1 MALRGNF
8 SRDNVGVARYIGGGA
23 LALTRGNTFRAE
35 AFRASILRSGETTAL
50 KGYAVPTGYY
60 PPATWRLPIV
70 AGEMSSHSA
79 LAGTASLSGSIAGGK
94 NAAASLAAAGSLT
107 GDGKLVVSGSASL
120 TGTATLTGSILA
132 ALEASTSLSA
142 SGTLSGT
149 LEGPGYMS
157 ASLSA
162 SASLTAQSYAIGYLS
177 ANIQPATQLE
187 AAEFASYVLDT
198 ENVET
203 GLSVR
208 NALRLMVAAMAG
220 ELSGAGGTTITIR
233 NAFADDK
240 DRIVAT
246 VTSEGNRTAITY
258 DLTDS

>member
-60 PPATWRLPIV
+60 PPATWRLPIT
-70 AGEMSSHSA
+70 AGQMSSHYA
-79 LAGTASLSGSIAGGK
+79 LFGTGSLSGSIAGGK

-120 TGTATLTGSILA
+120 TGSATLTGSVLA
-132 ALEASTSLSA
+132 ALNASASLTA
-142 SGTLSGT
+142 SGTLSGDID
-149 LEGPGYMS
+149 GPAYMA

-162 SASLTAQSYAIGYLS
+162 AGSLTGQRYAIGYLS

-208 NALRLMVAAMAG
+208 EALRLMAAALAG
-220 ELSGAGGTTITIR
+220 KISGAGTTTITIR
-233 NAFADDK
+233 NAVVDDK

-246 VTSEGNRTAITY
+246 VDGDGNRSAITY

>member
-8 SRDNVGVARYIGGGA
+8 SRDTVGVARYIGGGA

-35 AFRASILRSGETTAL
+35 GFRASILRSGDTEAL

-60 PPATWRLPIV
+60 PPATWRLPV
-70 AGEMSSHSA
+70 VSGQMSVHYRINAS
-79 LAGTASLSGSIAGGK
+79 ASLTGAAAGGK
-94 NAAASLAAAGSLT
+94 NASASLTAVGSLT

-120 TGTATLTGSILA
+120 TASATMTGSILA
-132 ALEASTSLSA
+132 ALNASA
-142 SGTLSGT
+142 SLTASATLSGDVD
-149 LEGPGYMS
+149 GPGYMS
-157 ASLSA
+157 ASLNA
-162 SASLTAQSYAIGYLS
+162 SASLTGQRYAIGYLS

-187 AAEFASYVLDT
+187 AAEFAQYVLDQ

-208 NALRLMVAAMAG
+208 EALRLMAAALAG
-220 ELSGAGGTTITIR
+220 EISGAGTTTITIR
-233 NAFADDK
+233 NAVADDK

-246 VTSEGNRTAITY
+246 VDGDGNRSAVTY